1 MAIEMEQAIQG
12 LVLTTDLQSP
22 GLLFTCKI
30 SREIALKAYPKCFE
44 LGRGRKIRFN
54 PSQDTLLISHTCR
67 KLFQP
72 LPSLP
77 GSPNTLPDYKDWFAE
92 VTQLAICAYTL
103 LVSVRSRDSRLG
115 WLLSQF
121 PLLKT
126 LTLVTTHPQHVLHLL
141 ETQKE
146 VQLYTVEESVA
157 ASSAAGSSDTPY
169 QSTLANPQRW
179 VALETRLI
187 TDLEAFRGHSPAG
200 WQCPEMKTMFL
211 GTNSV
216 IDPFPYMT

>member
-1 MAIEMEQAIQG
+1 MGIEMEKAIQG

-22 GLLFTCKI
+22 ALLFACKV
-30 SREIALKAYPKCFE
+30 SRDIALKAYPKCFE
-44 LGRGRKIRFN
+44 LGRGRKTRFN
-54 PSQDTLLISHTCR
+54 PSQDTLLITHTCQL
-67 KLFQP
+67 LFQV
-72 LPSLP
+72 LPGIP
-77 GSPNTLPDYKDWFAE
+77 GSPNSLPDYKGWFAE
-92 VTQLAICAYTL
+92 VTQLAMDVFFLSAWASNNI
-103 LVSVRSRDSRLG
+103 G

-126 LTLVTTHPQHVLHLL
+126 LTLVATYPQHVLDLL

-146 VQLYTVEESVA
+146 VQLYTVEEAVA
-157 ASSAAGSSDTPY
+157 ASSAAGSSITRY

-179 VALETRLI
+179 VVLETRLI